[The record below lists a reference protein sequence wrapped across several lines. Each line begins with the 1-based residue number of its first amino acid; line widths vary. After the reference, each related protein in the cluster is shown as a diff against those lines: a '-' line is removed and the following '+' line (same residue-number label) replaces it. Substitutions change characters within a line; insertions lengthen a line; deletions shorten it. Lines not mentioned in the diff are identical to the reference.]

1 MKKIG
6 FILFGCL
13 LALVSCYKEIPD
25 DAPNPFAN
33 AGNSKGDT
41 NKDSL
46 NPSSF
51 TGLHKQIFSVKCA
64 VPLCH
69 DGSFEPDFR
78 SIESA
83 YSNLVYH
90 KVVKNNPQESFVY
103 RVIPYDVDNSWL
115 IERLITE
122 DPVLGRMPLYA
133 KPLNDTEMQHIK
145 DWINAGCPDMNGNS
159 AVFPNLQP
167 QVKSRFALDAGNMR
181 IDTSYDGRFPAAF
194 IVPPGISFN
203 LGVQVVDDS
212 TEVANLKNMHFQF
225 SYSKDDFS
233 NAVSKPATVW
243 LNQYAIVS
251 LNSFDFQLNKTVYFR
266 FYCQDEHHNSPSEF
280 PTNTSSNYYKDYFS
294 FIVK

>member
-1 MKKIG
+1 MKKLG
-6 FILFGCL
+6 FIFFGCL
-13 LALVSCYKEIPD
+13 LVLVSCYKEIPD
-25 DAPNPFAN
+25 EVPNPFAN
-33 AGNSKGDT
+33 AGKNNAG
-41 NKDSL
+41 NEKDSL
-46 NPSSF
+46 DPTSF
-51 TGLHKQIFSVKCA
+51 AGLHKQIFSVKCA

-90 KVVKNNPQESFVY
+90 QVVKNNPQETFVY

-133 KPLNDTEMQHIK
+133 NPLNDTEMQHIK
-145 DWINAGCPDMNGNS
+145 AWINAGCPDMNGNP

-167 QVKSRFALDAGNMR
+167 QVKSRFALDVGNKR

-194 IVPPGISFN
+194 IVSPGISFN

-212 TEVANLKNMHFQF
+212 TELVNMKNMHFQF
-225 SYSKDDFS
+225 SYAKDDFS

-243 LNQYAIVS
+243 LNQYAIVPLS
-251 LNSFDFQLNKTVYFR
+251 SSDFQLNKTVYFR
-266 FYCQDEHHNSPSEF
+266 FYCQDEHHSSPSEF
-280 PTNTSSNYYKDYFS
+280 PTNTSSYYYKDYFS